1 MNIYVKDFLHRGLLF
16 GGFGPILLAIVY
28 YILERSVADFS
39 LSAGQ
44 LLVGVVSIYLLAF
57 LQAGATVF
65 NQIEEWSVPK
75 AMLCHFSVLYLAYA
89 GCYLINS
96 WIPFDKKVLLIFT
109 AVFALLFFAIWLI
122 VYLSVR
128 AVSRK
133 LNQKMQ

>member
-65 NQIEEWSVPK
+65 NQIEEWSVPR

>member
-1 MNIYVKDFLHRGLLF
+1 MKIYVKDFLHRGLLF

-109 AVFALLFFAIWLI
+109 AVFVLLFFAIWLI